1 MKKILILSTLLLTL
15 GFSSCDSYLDINEN
29 PNSPTTSNITSD
41 MVMPA
46 VEMNLAASYG
56 DFLNITGGYYS
67 QIYAHYFGTSNYV
80 DYSQFQMSATRSS
93 SFYTQMTQRVQSNAQ
108 EIREMA
114 EEEEDWGTYLAATTL
129 RAFAYQCLVDC
140 YGEIPYTEAL
150 DESNLSPHYD
160 DGLTIYEGIVAE
172 LDDALSKATSSST
185 VCTNFLYEG
194 ETATNWIRFANAL
207 KLRILMRMYDV
218 QNVSSEVAALIAED
232 NFPTKDVTYT
242 CWANEEGSYNPLYA
256 EDFADGMQKNLA
268 LNLAISGT
276 MQVSDDEGNVVYTD
290 PRLEAFFDPNIESSE
305 FFGAISGT
313 NHSTAQSITANTVCR
328 PHITSTSPVYLLT
341 MAEVEFFKAEY
352 YARTG
357 NSSNA
362 KAHYEAA
369 IEASFSSAGVEG
381 VEEYLERYPYDSNNY
396 LECIGTQKWLA
407 MSGTTTFEAY
417 CEVRRLGY
425 PTFGTKTGGDFYS
438 ETTGAYDASS
448 YEWGKLYTPIS
459 VFNQVG
465 SNQLLQRW
473 PYPESSSSRNE
484 NTPTFPGYTSPI
496 FWAE

>member
-1 MKKILILSTLLLTL
+1 MKKIFILSTLGLMLS
-15 GFSSCDSYLDINEN
+15 FSSCDSYLDINED
-29 PNSPTTSNITSD
+29 PNSPTSSNITSS

-56 DFLNITGGYYS
+56 DYLRITGGYFS

-114 EEEEDWGTYLAATTL
+114 AEEEDWGTYLAATTL

-140 YGEIPYTEAL
+140 YGEVPYTEAL
-150 DESNLSPHYD
+150 DESNLTPAYD
-160 DGLTIYEGIVAE
+160 DGLTVYQGILEE
-172 LDDALSKATSSST
+172 LDYALSMATSSST

-194 ETATNWIRFANAL
+194 ETAGNWIRFANAL

-232 NFPTKDVTYT
+232 NFPTEDVAYT
-242 CWANEEGSYNPLYA
+242 CWADEEGSYNPLYA
-256 EDFADGMQKNLA
+256 EDFAPGMQKNLA
-268 LNLAISGT
+268 LNLAICGT
-276 MQVSDDEGNVVYTD
+276 MQVYDEDGNVVYED
-290 PRLEAFFDPNIESSE
+290 PRLAAFFEPNIESGE

-328 PHITSTSPVYLLT
+328 PLVTATQPLDMLT
-341 MAEVEFFKAEY
+341 VAEVEFFKAEY

-357 NSSNA
+357 NATQA
-362 KAHYEAA
+362 KACYEAA
-369 IEASFSSAGVEG
+369 IEASFSSAGVSG
-381 VEEYLERYPYDSNNY
+381 VEEYLERYPYDANNY
-396 LECIGTQKWLA
+396 KECIGIQKWLA
-407 MSGTTTFEAY
+407 MSGTTPFEAY

-425 PTFGTKTGGDFYS
+425 PEFGTQTGSNFYS
-438 ETTGAYDASS
+438 ETAGTYDASS
-448 YEWGKLYTPIS
+448 YQWGKLYTPIS

-465 SNQLLQRW
+465 NNQLLQRW

-484 NTPTFPGYTSPI
+484 NVPTFPGYTSPI